1 MMKRLF
7 FLCTIASMLLLA
19 CSEDD
24 KFSADRGNMLNFSVD
39 TLTLDTLFSLVPS
52 STYHFWAF
60 NHSSSGIRI
69 STVRLERGVQSGFRV
84 NVDGTFLNPVGS
96 DFEVRKG
103 DSIRVFVEVTT
114 RENHAEEPQLVEDNL
129 LFTLESGVVQRVN
142 LRTYSW
148 DAKKYNGLVV
158 RSDSVIESSQPIIIY
173 DSLQVDSGCTLTIR
187 NTTLYFHSNAGI
199 KAYGQL
205 NAVNSVFRGDR
216 LDHMFDYLPYDR
228 VNGQWKGIELMRTSK
243 LNTLIS
249 CEIRN
254 AMTGVVCDSTMLR
267 MDSCKV
273 HNSRGD
279 GLSAYNSNIYLD
291 QCQFTNSLGDCVTVK
306 GGTAQIDH
314 CTLAQFYPFS
324 ANRKAAIRFSNTN
337 IDLILSCRNTLITG
351 YEADV
356 VMGEEMEKK
365 NEKDT
370 TKLGQFSFHFN
381 NCILRTDSVDDERLE
396 NIIWETPKDSVE
408 GKKHFRVFDEENLY
422 YDFTIDSISPAFARG
437 IGALE
442 LGNRKAVRRR
452 NAQRSI
458 SLSARSR
465 AFHTE

>member
-173 DSLQVDSGCTLTIR
+173 DSLQVDSGCTRTIR
-187 NTTLYFHSNAGI
+187 NTTG
-199 KAYGQL
+199 
-205 NAVNSVFRGDR
+205 
-216 LDHMFDYLPYDR
+216 
-228 VNGQWKGIELMRTSK
+228 
-243 LNTLIS
+243 
-249 CEIRN
+249 
-254 AMTGVVCDSTMLR
+254 
-267 MDSCKV
+267 
-273 HNSRGD
+273 
-279 GLSAYNSNIYLD
+279 
-291 QCQFTNSLGDCVTVK
+291 
-306 GGTAQIDH
+306 
-314 CTLAQFYPFS
+314 
-324 ANRKAAIRFSNTN
+324 
-337 IDLILSCRNTLITG
+337 
-351 YEADV
+351 
-356 VMGEEMEKK
+356 
-365 NEKDT
+365 
-370 TKLGQFSFHFN
+370 
-381 NCILRTDSVDDERLE
+381 
-396 NIIWETPKDSVE
+396 
-408 GKKHFRVFDEENLY
+408 
-422 YDFTIDSISPAFARG
+422 
-437 IGALE
+437 
-442 LGNRKAVRRR
+442 
-452 NAQRSI
+452 
-458 SLSARSR
+458 
-465 AFHTE
+465 

>member
-7 FLCTIASMLLLA
+7 FFCTIASMLLMA
-19 CSEDD
+19 CTDD
-24 KFSADRGNMLNFSVD
+24 EKFSADRGNMLTFSVD
-39 TLTLDTLFSLVPS
+39 TLMMDTLFSTVPS
-52 STYHFWAF
+52 STKSFWVF

-69 STVRLERGVQSGFRV
+69 STARLERGVQSGFRV

-114 RENHAEEPQLVEDNL
+114 RENHADEPQLVEDNL

-148 DAKKYNGLVV
+148 DAMKYNGLVV
-158 RSDSVIESSQPIIIY
+158 RSDSLIESSQPIVIY
-173 DSLQVDSGCTLTIR
+173 DSLRVDSGCTLTIL

-205 NAVNSVFRGDR
+205 NAINSVFRGDR
-216 LDHMFDYLPYDR
+216 MDHMFDYLPYDR
-228 VNGQWKGIELMRTSK
+228 VNGQWKGIDIKRTSG
-243 LNTLIS
+243 LNIFMN

-254 AMTGVVCDSTMLR
+254 AMDGIRCDSTKLR

-279 GLSAYNSNIYLD
+279 GLSSYNSFIYLD

-324 ANRKAAIRFSNTN
+324 ANRKAALRFSNTN
-337 IDLILSCRNTLITG
+337 IDLNLSCKNTLITG

-356 VMGEEMEKK
+356 LMAEEKEKK

-370 TKLGQFSFHFN
+370 TKVGAFSFHFK

-422 YDFTIDSISPAFARG
+422 YDFTIDTISPAFARG

-442 LGNRKAVRRR
+442 LGGRKAARRR
-452 NAQRSI
+452 NVQRSI
-458 SLSARSR
+458 SFPSRSK